1 MQTGSL
7 AAAWQASIGAS
18 VAAGSMFAILQS
30 RGMKRVSVL
39 WPILLGVGVIG
50 AWVLFRALRG
60 SMIKI

>member
-30 RGMKRVSVL
+30 RAMKGVSVL
-39 WPILLGVGVIG
+39 RPVLLAVGLMG
-50 AWVLFRALRG
+50 AFVLFRALRC
-60 SMIKI
+60 SIIKI